1 MGQARCCS
9 AQVVVRELVSLHWEQ
24 VELEILER
32 CSTIRAW
39 AVCAHSVAFIIP
51 LKYEAPGV
59 SLLSMALGQEC
70 DRLVIGRDQIC
81 FLDFIYIRNTISSIA
96 GGRTTNMQG
105 TSEFSIW
112 EYSAIIF
119 VVVLVSKL
127 LSKKTR
133 TVDVL
138 WLIVAG
144 AILTNIGLLPAHNE
158 FLETIG
164 EWGIVF
170 IMFALGL
177 EEDLGRFSQ
186 GLRRS
191 MGVALIGAIF
201 PFIAGYATA
210 GLFGYGHYSALLWG
224 LTMTATAVS
233 LTMMSLRSDLMHR
246 STAATG
252 IMTAAVIDDVLSLI
266 GVAILIPIIL
276 VSTAGNGAESVTIS
290 SIVWIIVKVIIFFAI
305 TLFMGLV
312 AFPEKSPGKLPENPG
327 LYHKLDHKFSRAM
340 AAIGARRFLM
350 VHRGEFTPLIMLFIA
365 MLLGVIAFELGFH
378 PAIGAYFA
386 GLFLHADYFVH
397 MKTRTFTN
405 EEGDIVK
412 EEVRDDQFQAAK
424 HVIEHLSFTIFGPI
438 FFVTLGG
445 KLVFDLGVMLTA
457 LPAVGA
463 LYFMVVFFQVTSAGL
478 AARFT
483 GGYKHHESVMI
494 GLGMLGRA
502 ELAFIVINIAFV
514 QNKII
519 DITQFY
525 ILMFTAFLLNI
536 TVPLSLKWWKP
547 YYLGFKQ
554 LSVFGVKLSRPEPS
568 PVPADM
574 HEYREMMD
582 EERRRYLKG
591 E

>member
-1 MGQARCCS
+1 MHES
-9 AQVVVRELVSLHWEQ
+9 
-24 VELEILER
+24 
-32 CSTIRAW
+32 
-39 AVCAHSVAFIIP
+39 
-51 LKYEAPGV
+51 
-59 SLLSMALGQEC
+59 
-70 DRLVIGRDQIC
+70 
-81 FLDFIYIRNTISSIA
+81 
-96 GGRTTNMQG
+96 
-105 TSEFSIW
+105 SEFSIW

-127 LSKKTR
+127 LSKKTG

-138 WLIVAG
+138 WFIVAG
-144 AILTNIGLLPAHNE
+144 AVLTNVGLLPTHNE

-177 EEDLGRFSQ
+177 EEDLGRFTQ
-186 GLRRS
+186 GLKRS
-191 MGVALIGAIF
+191 IGIALIGAAF
-201 PFIAGYATA
+201 PFLAGYATA
-210 GLFGYGHYSALLWG
+210 SLFGYGHNSALLWG

-233 LTMMSLRSDLMHR
+233 LTMMSLRADLMHR

-266 GVAILIPIIL
+266 GVAILVPIIL
-276 VSTAGNGAESVTIS
+276 VSSAGDGADAV
-290 SIVWIIVKVIIFFAI
+290 SIASILWIIAKVIIFFAI

-312 AFPEKSPGKLPENPG
+312 AFPEQTPKELPANPG
-327 LYHKLDHKFSRAM
+327 LYQRIDHKFSRAM

-350 VHRGEFTPLIMLFIA
+350 MHRGEFTPLIMLFLA
-365 MLLGVIAFELGFH
+365 MFLGVIAFELGFH

-397 MKTRTFTN
+397 TTTKKVTN
-405 EEGDIVK
+405 EEGEIV
-412 EEVRDDQFQAAK
+412 EEEEQDDQFHAGV
-424 HVIEHLSFTIFGPI
+424 HVIEHIAFTIFGPI
-438 FFVTLGG
+438 FFVNLGG
-445 KLVFDLGVMLTA
+445 KLVFDLDVMLKA
-457 LPAVGA
+457 LPAVVV
-463 LYFMVVFFQVTSAGL
+463 LYLVVVVLQVLSAGL

-483 GGYKHHESVMI
+483 GAYKWHESVMI

-525 ILMFTAFLLNI
+525 TLMFTAFLLNI
-536 TVPLSLKWWKP
+536 TVPICLKLWKP

-554 LSVFGVKLSRPEPS
+554 VRLLGVTLSRPEPA
-568 PVPADM
+568 PVPADFP
-574 HEYREMMD
+574 EYREMM
-582 EERRRYLKG
+582 EEGRRRYLKDG
-591 E
+591 

>member
-1 MGQARCCS
+1 MHES
-9 AQVVVRELVSLHWEQ
+9 
-24 VELEILER
+24 
-32 CSTIRAW
+32 
-39 AVCAHSVAFIIP
+39 
-51 LKYEAPGV
+51 
-59 SLLSMALGQEC
+59 
-70 DRLVIGRDQIC
+70 
-81 FLDFIYIRNTISSIA
+81 
-96 GGRTTNMQG
+96 
-105 TSEFSIW
+105 SEFSIW

-127 LSKKTR
+127 LSKKTG

-138 WLIVAG
+138 WFIVAG
-144 AILTNIGLLPAHNE
+144 AVLTNVGLLPTHNE

-177 EEDLGRFSQ
+177 EEDLGRFTQ
-186 GLRRS
+186 GLKRS
-191 MGVALIGAIF
+191 IGIALIGAAF
-201 PFIAGYATA
+201 PFLAGYATA
-210 GLFGYGHYSALLWG
+210 SLFGYGHNSALLWG

-233 LTMMSLRSDLMHR
+233 LTMMSLRADLMHR

-266 GVAILIPIIL
+266 GVAILVPIIL
-276 VSTAGNGAESVTIS
+276 VSSAGDGADAV
-290 SIVWIIVKVIIFFAI
+290 SIASILWIIAKVIIFFAI

-312 AFPEKSPGKLPENPG
+312 AFPEQTPKELPANPG
-327 LYHKLDHKFSRAM
+327 LYQRIDHKFSRAM

-350 VHRGEFTPLIMLFIA
+350 MHRGEFTPLIMLFLA
-365 MLLGVIAFELGFH
+365 MFLGVIAFELGFH

-397 MKTRTFTN
+397 TTTKKVTN
-405 EEGDIVK
+405 EEGEIV
-412 EEVRDDQFQAAK
+412 EEEEQDDQFHAGV
-424 HVIEHLSFTIFGPI
+424 HVIEHIAFTIFGPI
-438 FFVTLGG
+438 FFVNLGG
-445 KLVFDLGVMLTA
+445 KLVFDLDVMLKA
-457 LPAVGA
+457 LPAVVV
-463 LYFMVVFFQVTSAGL
+463 LYLVVVVLQVLSAGL

-483 GGYKHHESVMI
+483 GSYKWHESVMI

-525 ILMFTAFLLNI
+525 TLMFTAFLLNI
-536 TVPLSLKWWKP
+536 TVPLSLKLWKP

-554 LSVFGVKLSRPEPS
+554 VRLLGVTLSRPEPA
-568 PVPADM
+568 PVPADLP
-574 HEYREMMD
+574 EYREMME
-582 EERRRYLKG
+582 EERRRYLKDG
-591 E
+591 